1 MGFGPTTSTLARL
14 RSTPELYPHHQRTRY
29 SIPYKKINCKNFF
42 YIFSKKIYKLIKG
55 VDKTRYYWDFRFY
68 FFMIWHN
75 HFKESYHV
83 SV

>member
-42 YIFSKKIYKLIKG
+42 YIFSKKIITLLKVLINQ
-55 VDKTRYYWDFRFY
+55 DFTRLLDFNFL
-68 FFMIWHN
+68 
-75 HFKESYHV
+75 
-83 SV
+83 